1 MVPQTTRRRPVMLL
15 LGGLV
20 MLLMNAC
27 YYDNEE
33 ELYKDYYGENK
44 CDTTV
49 VTWTSHI
56 QAIVQGN
63 CALPGCHVAGGSA
76 PGMLEN
82 YNNMVAIAN
91 NGKLADRVLVRKDM
105 PPTSP
110 LTDCQMKQIQAWINA
125 GAPQ

>member
-1 MVPQTTRRRPVMLL
+1 MARQTIKGRPVMLL

-20 MLLMNAC
+20 MLLLNAC

-33 ELYKDYYGENK
+33 ELYKDYYGDNK
-44 CDTTV
+44 CDTAQ
-49 VTWTSHI
+49 VTWTTHI

-63 CALPGCHVAGGSA
+63 CALSGCHVAGGSA

-82 YNNMVAIAN
+82 YNNTMVIVN

-105 PPTSP
+105 PPAGP

-125 GAPQ
+125 GSPQ

>member
-1 MVPQTTRRRPVMLL
+1 MVRQIIKGRPIILL
-15 LGGLV
+15 LAGLV
-20 MLLMNAC
+20 LLLMNAC

-33 ELYKDYYGENK
+33 ELYKDYYGDNK
-44 CDTTV
+44 CDTV
-49 VTWTSHI
+49 QVTWTTHI

-63 CALPGCHVAGGSA
+63 CAISGCHVAGGS
-76 PGMLEN
+76 GTGVLET
-82 YNNMVAIAN
+82 YNNVAAIAN

-125 GAPQ
+125 GTPQ